1 MLALQGQA
9 YQSPDKLK
17 IKTLYHRLRCI
28 PPSRSSSE
36 VNLLVKV
43 HAGIQGGHYHLRH
56 AVTFKVH
63 HHLPRWSL
71 PCNGTYWFPGVFHLW
86 HTPRSKA
93 LVILQDSY
101 SLGTRA
107 FQGPDHTFGTITR
120 SREHMTYQGDTPSVL
135 TAFSKMHIILR
146 VDYAFGTYTH
156 CIPGCTSFSWLHR
169 RQPLC
174 SKVHYTLGTL
184 NTVHIPNFEVPYV
197 CPSFTSD
204 TIFLMLGNS
213 GPIG

>member
-43 HAGIQGGHYHLRH
+43 HAGIQGGYYHLRH

-135 TAFSKMHIILR
+135 TAFPRCISSSELITPLAHTHT
-146 VDYAFGTYTH
+146 AFQDVHHFHDCIVGNH
-156 CIPGCTSFSWLHR
+156 C
-169 RQPLC
+169 
-174 SKVHYTLGTL
+174 
-184 NTVHIPNFEVPYV
+184 VPRYIT
-197 CPSFTSD
+197 P
-204 TIFLMLGNS
+204 
-213 GPIG
+213 